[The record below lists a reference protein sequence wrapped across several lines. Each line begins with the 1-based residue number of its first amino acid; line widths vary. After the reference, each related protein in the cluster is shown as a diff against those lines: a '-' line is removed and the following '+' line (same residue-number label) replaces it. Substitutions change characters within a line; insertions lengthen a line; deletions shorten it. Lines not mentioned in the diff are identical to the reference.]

1 MLRFNFRRIIS
12 RPISL
17 LPLVLSA
24 IAIYPVSAANAEP
37 FRTEGANDY
46 YFELESG
53 TTFTL
58 RTYAQQYGIDSQLWL
73 YNSANTVVAVN
84 DDWFGL
90 DSYISYN
97 VQESGVYRL
106 RTSVCCGDPDR
117 WYNQFYMVE
126 SDSAPTNMPTTTT
139 STTTTTTTTTTIAP
153 YLNAPQNLQVISTN
167 ASKVYL
173 SWDAPSP
180 SNVELE
186 RYAVFGSCN
195 NWVTGFAISTTQT
208 IAVIEDLDSGTSC
221 QFKVRADN
229 DTLSVYSSFTED
241 VIGVTQTTTTTS
253 TTTTTTVVPTTMLQT
268 TTTELPTTTT
278 TSSTVPPT
286 TTTQIYVPLTTV
298 ATTTTAVATTT
309 STIPRT
315 TLPEPSTSVA
325 STTSTIVET
334 PTTIASPTTTVAPTP
349 EQVDPAVAALITT
362 LVDKSQEEIQSAVED
377 IISSGV
383 NDKEAV
389 ALATNSEVL
398 AVLNTNQ
405 ATEIFDAID
414 AGELSTEQANELI
427 TAVQDAPESVRSA
440 FESEI
445 NIFGEQ
451 FGTYVPVGSK
461 VNVST
466 RKAVIAATGV
476 LFVAPTVSLPSSSS
490 PAPAPSPSGGGGGGS
505 DTSGSSESRK
515 RRFGQRN

>member
-17 LPLVLSA
+17 LPVLLSI
-24 IAIYPVSAANAEP
+24 IAIYPVSSANAES

-97 VQESGVYRL
+97 VQESGIYRL
-106 RTSVCCGDPDR
+106 RTSVCCGDPNR
-117 WYNQFYMVE
+117 WYNQFYMVD
-126 SDSAPTNMPTTTT
+126 SDSAPTNVPTTTTSTTQPEVTTTTEEPTTTTTTTSTTTT
-139 STTTTTTTTTTIAP
+139 STTTTTTTTVP
-153 YLNAPQNLQVISTN
+153 P
-167 ASKVYL
+167 
-173 SWDAPSP
+173 
-180 SNVELE
+180 
-186 RYAVFGSCN
+186 
-195 NWVTGFAISTTQT
+195 
-208 IAVIEDLDSGTSC
+208 
-221 QFKVRADN
+221 
-229 DTLSVYSSFTED
+229 
-241 VIGVTQTTTTTS
+241 TTTTQEP
-253 TTTTTTVVPTTMLQT
+253 TTTTILVVPTTMLQT

-278 TSSTVPPT
+278 TSSTVLPT
-286 TTTQIYVPLTTV
+286 TTTQTYVPLTTV

-325 STTSTIVET
+325 STTSIVVET
-334 PTTIASPTTTVAPTP
+334 PTTIATPTTTLAPTP

-362 LVDKSQEEIQSAVED
+362 LIDKSQDEIQSAVED

-383 NDKEAV
+383 NNEEAV
-389 ALATNSEVL
+389 ALATSSEVL
-398 AVLNTNQ
+398 EAISSEE
-405 ATEIFDAID
+405 ATQIFDAID
-414 AGELSTEQANELI
+414 TGELSTVQAEQLI
-427 TAVQDAPESVRSA
+427 TAVQDAPESVRNA

-445 NIFGEQ
+445 NVFGEN
-451 FGTYVPVGSK
+451 FGTYVPVDSK
-461 VNVST
+461 VNVTT
-466 RKAVIAATGV
+466 RKTLIAATGV
-476 LFVAPTVSLPSSSS
+476 LFVAPTVSLPPSS
-490 PAPAPSPSGGGGGGS
+490 PSAPAPSPSGGGGGGS

-515 RRFGQRN
+515 RRFGMRN